1 MHALAFLSWLVA
13 PAFAW
18 PVAITVDDLPW
29 AGAEPAGGH
38 AEKAATVAAM
48 VAVLREAGA
57 PAVGFVNCGKPD
69 QDLLQPWREAGFELA
84 NHQQDHANANTTP
97 PDVWLAGAQQCTDA
111 LDDHA
116 PVRFFRYPYLRNG
129 GTAERRDAL
138 ASALTTQQG
147 LQLARVTIDN
157 HEWKLAFLYADA
169 KARGDAMAQARIA
182 QAYTA
187 HVRDAARHFRAL
199 AKDKL
204 GREPAHVL
212 LLHANALLAEHG
224 ATMLAALAED
234 GATFISLEQALADP
248 LYAKPD
254 RYVGTGGVSW
264 LYRVDPLTEAWTWD
278 QQAWE
283 SVVRPLEVGTP

>member
-1 MHALAFLSWLVA
+1 VNPLALLSWLVA

-29 AGAEPAGGH
+29 AGAEPPGGH

-48 VAVLREAGA
+48 VAVLRDAGA
-57 PAVGFVNCGKPD
+57 PA
-69 QDLLQPWREAGFELA
+69 
-84 NHQQDHANANTTP
+84 H
-97 PDVWLAGAQQCTDA
+97 GALVT
-111 LDDHA
+111 
-116 PVRFFRYPYLRNG
+116 
-129 GTAERRDAL
+129 
-138 ASALTTQQG
+138 ALTTQQG

-169 KARGDAMAQARIA
+169 KARGDAAAQARIA

-187 HVRDAARHFRAL
+187 HVRDAARHFRAV
-199 AKDKL
+199 AQDKL

-224 ATMLAALAED
+224 ATMLAALAGD

-248 LYAKPD
+248 LYAQPD

-264 LYRVDPLTEAWTWD
+264 LYRVDPLTETWTWEL
-278 QQAWE
+278 QAWDR
-283 SVVRPLEVGTP
+283 VVRPLEDAAP